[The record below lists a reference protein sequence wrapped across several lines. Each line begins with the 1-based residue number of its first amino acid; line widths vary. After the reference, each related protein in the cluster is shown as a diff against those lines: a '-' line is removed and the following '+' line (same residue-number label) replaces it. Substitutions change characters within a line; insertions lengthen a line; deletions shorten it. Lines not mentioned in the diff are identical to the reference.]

1 MAKHDI
7 DPVLRQLVRAI
18 DESGQ
23 AAAPVTVS
31 VHGTVLAGDLIAQRT
46 FFGELVAGHPL
57 MSALEPASGLLGK
70 EYAKETE
77 AAAGH
82 HLHLRVAGLRGDGE
96 VGEGLWRLSLE
107 SIDGWTLHAS
117 AGAEDER
124 GPFARLLGSSP

>member
-1 MAKHDI
+1 MARHDI
-7 DPVLRQLVRAI
+7 DRVLQQLVRAI

-23 AAAPVTVS
+23 AAAPVIVS
-31 VHGTVLAGDLIAQRT
+31 VRGTVLAGELIAQRT

-70 EYAKETE
+70 EYAKEAE

-82 HLHLRVAGLRGDGE
+82 YLHLRAAGLRGDGG
-96 VGEGLWRLSLE
+96 VSEGLWRLSLE

-117 AGAEDER
+117 ADAEDDR
-124 GPFARLLGSSP
+124 GPLARLLGSSP